1 MPPKK
6 KQHQVKET
14 EVKSISNSKV
24 EQEETNKFV
33 QELDL
38 IKEEFAKKLTGPRFA
53 GGIKHFSKHD
63 LNQLELSQLK
73 LSTAIKDVALK
84 EVEINKFLTEA
95 KEKVEKLNKELEACK
110 SSYVEKLKNFKEL
123 NEEIEKTYKV
133 SMKSVS
139 YDDSDGRIFES
150 FEVKKTPESHV
161 HDEKCEH

>member
-6 KQHQVKET
+6 KNYQVKEV
-14 EVKSISNSKV
+14 EVK
-24 EQEETNKFV
+24 EQQLVKEENPTVKFH
-33 QELDL
+33 QEIDS
-38 IKEEFAKKLTGPRFA
+38 IKEEFARKITGPRFV

-63 LNQLELSQLK
+63 LSQLELSQLK
-73 LSTAIKDVALK
+73 LSSAIKDVALK

-95 KEKVEKLNKELEACK
+95 KEKVEKLNKELENCK
-110 SSYVEKLKNFKEL
+110 SLYVEKLKNFKEL
-123 NEEIEKTYKV
+123 SEEIEKTYKV

-150 FEVKKTPESHV
+150 FEVKKTAESHV